1 LLAGT
6 SGDVARE
13 TTMGKRALATD
24 EENGLVKS
32 SRLEAF
38 VKPPAASGTG
48 LNGKILIVA
57 NEPQVAS
64 LLAYCLT
71 AAGFRVR
78 LAGDTADGVLEVTRF
93 SPDLVLLESKAPDFG
108 STDTWRQLRSGVS
121 PGQPQPAVVMFI
133 GSDSDIDPRLGLE
146 LGPCDFVL
154 YPFSVRDLVLRVD
167 GIIRARHGAGASA
180 PARRRRYLVGPLEL
194 DVDKHTALVDGVAI
208 QVSSLEM
215 RLLAYLVE
223 HRGHI
228 RSREALLADVWGYRG
243 HVTTRTADT
252 HMNRLRTKLGAAAF
266 LIETIRGA
274 GYRLSSDY
282 PIVMKD

>member
-1 LLAGT
+1 
-6 SGDVARE
+6 
-13 TTMGKRALATD
+13 MGKRALATGQD
-24 EENGLVKS
+24 GPVQS
-32 SRLEAF
+32 SRLDAF
-38 VKPPAASGTG
+38 VKPPAASDTG
-48 LNGKILIVA
+48 LNGKISIVA
-57 NEPQVAS
+57 NEPQVGS

-71 AAGFRVR
+71 AAGFRVQV
-78 LAGDTADGVLEVTRF
+78 AANAADAVLDVLRF
-93 SPDLVLLESKAPDFG
+93 SPDLVLLESRAPNFA
-108 STDTWRQLRSGVS
+108 STDTWRQLRSGVG

-133 GSDSDIDPRLGLE
+133 GGDSDIDPRLGLE
-146 LGPCDFVL
+146 FGPCDFVL

-167 GIIRARHGAGASA
+167 GIIRARHGAGANA
-180 PARRRRYLVGPLEL
+180 PVRRRRYLIGPLEL

-228 RSREALLADVWGYRG
+228 RSRDALLADVWGYRG
-243 HVTTRTADT
+243 QVTTRTADT
-252 HMNRLRTKLGAAAF
+252 HMNRLRTKLGSAAV

-282 PIVMKD
+282 PIVTKD